1 MELNCCIKITRY
13 SSYDGSEYDD
23 WQDTTIH
30 ISDEEIMALVDKIL
44 ELKKK
49 QKILD
54 E

>member
-1 MELNCCIKITRY
+1 MELSCCIKITRY
-13 SSYDGSEYDD
+13 SSYEDCEYDD

-30 ISDEEIMALVDKIL
+30 IPDEDIIELVDRYF

-49 QKILD
+49 REILD